1 MTSVGGELGL
11 MGELLGGSGELS
23 EWFGQYGDS
32 WVILCLQGYTYNP

>member
-23 EWFGQYGDS
+23 EWFGIAG
-32 WVILCLQGYTYNP
+32 VILCLQGLYV